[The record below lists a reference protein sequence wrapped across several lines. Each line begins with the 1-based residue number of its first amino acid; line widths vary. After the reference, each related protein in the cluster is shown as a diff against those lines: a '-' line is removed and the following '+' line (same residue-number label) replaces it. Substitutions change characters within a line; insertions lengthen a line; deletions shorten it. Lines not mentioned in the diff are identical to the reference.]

1 MQDVVIDL
9 DKNVQL
15 MLVGTFLTLASA
27 GLIWMVSTLI
37 TVDKRTEVMDV
48 KMDHVVQAINALTE
62 RQAHLYKSWT
72 NTFSN
77 YQTSRETQ

>member
-15 MLVGTFLTLASA
+15 LAIGTFLTLASA
-27 GLIWMVSTLI
+27 GLVWMVSTLI
-37 TVDKRTEVMDV
+37 SVDKRTEVMNV
-48 KMDHVVQAINALTE
+48 KMDHLVQAVTTLTE
-62 RQAHLYKSWT
+62 RQANLDKSWT

-77 YQTSRETQ
+77 FQASRGTE

>member
-1 MQDVVIDL
+1 VIDL

-62 RQAHLYKSWT
+62 RQAHLDKSWT

>member
-1 MQDVVIDL
+1 VVIDL

-15 MLVGTFLTLASA
+15 LLVGTFLSLASV

-62 RQAHLYKSWT
+62 RQAILDKSWT

-77 YQTSRETQ
+77 FQASRGSQ

>member
-1 MQDVVIDL
+1 VVIDL

-15 MLVGTFLTLASA
+15 LLVGTFLTLASA

-37 TVDKRTEVMDV
+37 TVDKRTEVMNV
-48 KMDHVVQAINALTE
+48 KMDHLVQAVTTLTE
-62 RQAHLYKSWT
+62 RQATLDKSWT

-77 YQTSRETQ
+77 FQASRGSQ

>member
-15 MLVGTFLTLASA
+15 LLIGTFLTLASA
-27 GLIWMVSTLI
+27 GLVWMVSTLI
-37 TVDKRTEVMDV
+37 SVDKRTEVMNV
-48 KMDHVVQAINALTE
+48 KMDHLVQAVTTLTE
-62 RQAHLYKSWT
+62 RQANLDKSWT

-77 YQTSRETQ
+77 FQAARGTE

>member
-1 MQDVVIDL
+1 MTDL

-15 MLVGTFLTLASA
+15 LLVGTFLSLASA

-62 RQAHLYKSWT
+62 RHAHLDKSWT

>member
-1 MQDVVIDL
+1 VQDVVIDL

-62 RQAHLYKSWT
+62 RQAHLDKSWT

-77 YQTSRETQ
+77 YRTSRETQ

>member
-1 MQDVVIDL
+1 VQDVVIDL

-62 RQAHLYKSWT
+62 RQAHLDKSWT

>member
-1 MQDVVIDL
+1 MVTDL

-62 RQAHLYKSWT
+62 RQAHLDKSWT
-72 NTFSN
+72 NVLPN
-77 YQTSRETQ
+77 LKAAREVN

>member
-1 MQDVVIDL
+1 MIDL

-37 TVDKRTEVMDV
+37 TVDKRTEVMNV
-48 KMDHVVQAINALTE
+48 KMDHLVQAVTTLTE
-62 RQAHLYKSWT
+62 RQATLDKSWT

-77 YQTSRETQ
+77 YQASRGED

>member
-1 MQDVVIDL
+1 MIDL

-15 MLVGTFLTLASA
+15 LLVGTFLSLASV

-62 RQAHLYKSWT
+62 RQAHLDKSWT

>member
-1 MQDVVIDL
+1 
-9 DKNVQL
+9 
-15 MLVGTFLTLASA
+15 
-27 GLIWMVSTLI
+27 MVSTLI

-62 RQAHLYKSWT
+62 RQAILDKSWT

-77 YQTSRETQ
+77 FQASRGSQ

>member
-1 MQDVVIDL
+1 MVIDL

-27 GLIWMVSTLI
+27 GLVWMVSTLI
-37 TVDKRTEVMDV
+37 TVDKRTEVMNV
-48 KMDHVVQAINALTE
+48 KMDHLVQAVTTLTE
-62 RQAHLYKSWT
+62 RQASLDKSWT

-77 YQTSRETQ
+77 YQTSRGTQ